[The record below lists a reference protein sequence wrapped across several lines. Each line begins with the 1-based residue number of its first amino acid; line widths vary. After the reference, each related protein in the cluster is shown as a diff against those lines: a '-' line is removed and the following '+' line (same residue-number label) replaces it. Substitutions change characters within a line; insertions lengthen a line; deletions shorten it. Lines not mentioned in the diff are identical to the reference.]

1 MKKIY
6 VIAHTW
12 RDTEMTIE
20 HFYTPHKAI
29 KRIAEI
35 TDWKKPCADGC
46 PEEYLRQ
53 YYKSTDV
60 LNDCYKDVTIILEVI
75 PLPTDKVFVRI
86 GFEDTVITAEEWRSK
101 ASHPEVSSMPYFVG
115 FEDQRGISCNEEGE
129 YLDVTSTPA
138 IVTSKK

>member
-46 PEEYLRQ
+46 PEEYLQQ
-53 YYKSTDV
+53 YYESTDGY
-60 LNDCYKDVTIILEVI
+60 NDCYKDITIILEVI
-75 PLPTDKVFVRI
+75 PLPADKVFVRI
-86 GFEDTVITAEEWRSK
+86 GFEDTVITAEEWRSTN
-101 ASHPEVSSMPYFVG
+101 ATNYSSMPYFVG
-115 FEDQRGISCNEEGE
+115 FEDQQGISCNEEGE

>member
-35 TDWKKPCADGC
+35 TDWEKPCADGC

-60 LNDCYKDVTIILEVI
+60 LNDRYKDITIILEVI
-75 PLPTDKVFVRI
+75 TLPADKVFV
-86 GFEDTVITAEEWRSK
+86 
-101 ASHPEVSSMPYFVG
+101 
-115 FEDQRGISCNEEGE
+115 DQQGVSCNEEGE
-129 YLDVTSTPA
+129 YLYVTSTPA
-138 IVTSKK
+138 IVTYKK